1 MPELEADDAMGIYAT
16 ANPGNIIVSPDKDMR
31 QIPGKLYDLKETMTI
46 GKLDGHQWHYIQTLS
61 GDQTDGYGGVPGIGV
76 KKASALFEKEGY
88 TWETVVK
95 AFESKGLDEND
106 ALMNARLAKILTC
119 KDYDAI
125 NNESFPGP
133 PPPVLELTMEQQFK
147 LRRIEDL
154 LPEAE
159 KEDIITVLL
168 ALQRQCFTLS
178 NNMTN
183 LIQKWPNPPRI
194 TPEDL

>member
-1 MPELEADDAMGIYAT
+1 MMQST
-16 ANPGNIIVSPDKDMR
+16 
-31 QIPGKLYDLKETMTI
+31 
-46 GKLDGHQWHYIQTLS
+46 
-61 GDQTDGYGGVPGIGV
+61 
-76 KKASALFEKEGY
+76 
-88 TWETVVK
+88 
-95 AFESKGLDEND
+95 
-106 ALMNARLAKILTC
+106 
-119 KDYDAI
+119 
-125 NNESFPGP
+125 NESFPGP

-183 LIQKWPNPPRI
+183 LIQKWPNPPLI

>member
-1 MPELEADDAMGIYAT
+1 MMQS
-16 ANPGNIIVSPDKDMR
+16 NDK
-31 QIPGKLYDLKETMTI
+31 
-46 GKLDGHQWHYIQTLS
+46 
-61 GDQTDGYGGVPGIGV
+61 
-76 KKASALFEKEGY
+76 
-88 TWETVVK
+88 
-95 AFESKGLDEND
+95 
-106 ALMNARLAKILTC
+106 
-119 KDYDAI
+119 
-125 NNESFPGP
+125 SFPGP

-183 LIQKWPNPPRI
+183 LIQKWPNPPLI
-194 TPEDL
+194 TPEDP